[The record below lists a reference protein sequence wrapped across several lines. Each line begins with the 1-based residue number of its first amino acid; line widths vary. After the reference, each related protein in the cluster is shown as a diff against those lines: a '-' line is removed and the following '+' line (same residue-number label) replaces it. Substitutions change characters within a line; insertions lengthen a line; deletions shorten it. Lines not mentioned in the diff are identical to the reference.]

1 MFAQILPPVKPLPYF
16 CRNPRAGFANL
27 ATSGPTVL
35 DLIPMRSLASGF
47 IAALVIVGLH
57 RLLNQRGA
65 RAVGVCRGEIAPHT
79 GLVLAVCA
87 IGLFIAATAF
97 WATFT
102 VPGSFP
108 APLVG
113 AGALVMTALSGWSL
127 HPVWVIRWNAKC
139 LEGPSATLPAP
150 WSRTAIAWDSI
161 TAAGRDSMGNFF
173 VQHWDGTRIR
183 WNFSYGGY
191 GHLVAAVERNC
202 PHLFPEPAAT
212 A

>member
-1 MFAQILPPVKPLPYF
+1 VPDIIPL
-16 CRNPRAGFANL
+16 
-27 ATSGPTVL
+27 
-35 DLIPMRSLASGF
+35 RSLASGLV
-47 IAALVIVGLH
+47 AALVVLGLH
-57 RLLNQRGA
+57 SLLKHRGA
-65 RAVGVCRGEIAPHT
+65 RLAGVGSGEIGPHT
-79 GLVLAVCA
+79 GLVLAVST
-87 IGLFIAATAF
+87 IGLGIAAAAF

-113 AGALVMTALSGWSL
+113 AAALGMAVRSGWSL
-127 HPVWVIRWNAKC
+127 HPVWIIRWTAEG

-150 WSRTAIAWDSI
+150 WDRTQIAWDSI
-161 TAAGRDSMGNFF
+161 TAAGRDMMGNFF

-191 GHLVAAVERNC
+191 GHLMAAVERNC
-202 PHLFPEPAAT
+202 PHLFPRPEAT